1 MRFWGL
7 TCVFWAENGGNTG
20 DLPFGWR
27 RDGFG
32 MGYKVRCVVVGG
44 GGRQRTIGF
53 WLKRVEERWLVES
66 LGILRSAQDD
76 S

>member
-1 MRFWGL
+1 L
-7 TCVFWAENGGNTG
+7 TCVFGLKMGEILGISPSGGDG
-20 DLPFGWR
+20 MVLGW
-27 RDGFG
+27 
-32 MGYKVRCVVVGG
+32 GYKVRCVVVGG